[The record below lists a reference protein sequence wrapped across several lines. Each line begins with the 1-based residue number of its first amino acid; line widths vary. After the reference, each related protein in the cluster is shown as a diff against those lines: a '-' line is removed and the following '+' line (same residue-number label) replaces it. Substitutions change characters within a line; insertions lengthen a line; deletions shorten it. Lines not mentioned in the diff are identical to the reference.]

1 MKKILKN
8 NRGITL
14 VALII
19 TIIVLLIL
27 AVVSIASISNSNSN
41 IIKYAKYAKEKYSV
55 EEEKEK
61 ITLAVHE
68 ALLEN
73 KGSITKPGVEKGMT
87 TYFGAKGTGW
97 DEGNSSDTNTVIVEI
112 TSSKRKY
119 KITLSSGKVEE
130 IKTGDIGGNDDPV
143 SEEKYLVVGDKI
155 ENLDIKQ
162 MYSRFETLINN
173 IKEYWN
179 VEDDGLGFMVKNTET
194 NEEWQIIVSNDEG
207 TDGKHYVLN
216 VGYSNPKIDNGE
228 YIIFEISPDSF
239 TMNDGSSDL
248 TYNANEWKVTR
259 REDFQDSF
267 VWTINGN
274 VTAVGPEKSDT
285 DENSNKA
292 NKELAIF
299 VGK

>member
-1 MKKILKN
+1 MKKNLKN

-27 AVVSIASISNSNSN
+27 AVVAITSISKSN
-41 IIKYAKYAKEKYSV
+41 IIKHAQNARDSYSI
-55 EEEKEK
+55 EDEKEK
-61 ITLAVHE
+61 VTLAVHE

-73 KGSITKPGVEKGMT
+73 QGSITKLSVKNGMT
-87 TYFGAKGTGW
+87 TYFGETGW
-97 DEGNSSDTNTVIVEI
+97 GEVTSSDDNIMIVEI
-112 TSSKRKY
+112 VSSKRKY

-130 IKTGDIGGNDDPV
+130 IKTGDNGGEDNPV

-155 ENLDIKQ
+155 ENLDIKK
-162 MYSRFETLINN
+162 MYSSNKFSSLIGNVKDIWN
-173 IKEYWN
+173 I
-179 VEDDGLGFMVKNTET
+179 DDGLGFMVNDTET
-194 NEEWQIIVSNDEG
+194 NDKWTIIVENKVG
-207 TDGKHYVLN
+207 TDGNTHYILN
-216 VGYSNPKIDNGE
+216 VGYSNPQIDDNKGE
-228 YIIFEISPDSF
+228 IIFEISPDSF
-239 TMNDGSSDL
+239 TINDGITTY

-259 REDFQDSF
+259 REELQDSF

-274 VTAVGPEKSDT
+274 VTMVAPEKSDT